1 MKVLDD
7 LDSAEKTLYRPVLSV
22 GNFDGVH
29 LGHQAIL
36 KGNIRLARKMDCA
49 SVVLTFEPHPQKVF
63 RGKDAPP
70 LLITLS
76 QKLRILEEL
85 GIAVT
90 ITCPFNERI
99 YNYSAEEF
107 FAEILTAK
115 LGVAHLVEGEDFTFG
130 KKRTGSPELLKK
142 LGKEHGVGVTI
153 VDPVVF
159 EGERIS
165 SSRIRTCVQRGDV
178 AKARS
183 LLGRLYAVE
192 GRKIPGKGRGR
203 TLGYPTVNLTVENE
217 LLPAIGIYAVQVELK
232 KRLFLGAASLGF
244 NPTFEGDHFSFEVY
258 LLDFEGEVNDE
269 PISVLFHE
277 RLRDEIKFS
286 SNRELIHQMETDV
299 GNVRRVFHKSG
310 RSTEAQNPDDSSLP
324 LRKNRPG

>member
-1 MKVLDD
+1 MKIFRD
-7 LDSAEKTLYRPVLSV
+7 LDLAKETLGRSVLSV

-36 KGNIRLARKMDCA
+36 KENIRLARTMDCA

-63 RGKDAPP
+63 RGGEAPP

-76 QKLRILEEL
+76 QKLRILQEL

-90 ITCPFNERI
+90 IICPFDERI

-107 FAEILTAK
+107 FAGILKAK

-130 KKRTGSPELLKK
+130 KKGTGSPELLKK

-153 VDPVVF
+153 VDPVVLD
-159 EGERIS
+159 GERIS
-165 SSRIRTCVQRGDV
+165 SSRIRTCIQGGDV
-178 AKARS
+178 LQARS
-183 LLGRLYAVE
+183 LLGRPYAVE
-192 GRKIPGKGRGR
+192 GRKIRGKGRGR
-203 TLGYPTVNLTVENE
+203 TLGYPTVNLRVENE

-232 KRLFLGAASLGF
+232 ERLFPGAASLGF
-244 NPTFEGDHFSFEVY
+244 NPTFEGDDFSFEVY
-258 LLDFEGEVNDE
+258 LLDLEGEVNSE

-277 RLRDEIKFS
+277 RLRDEIKFNS
-286 SNRELIHQMETDV
+286 DRELIHQMEIDV
-299 GNVRRVFHKSG
+299 GKVRSVFYKSDRAAEG
-310 RSTEAQNPDDSSLP
+310 PNPDDSSLP
-324 LRKNRPG
+324 LRKTRPG